1 MQATTRLRLL
11 AMVVF
16 AVGIAMAAAG
26 GTMSAWAWV
35 TPDVHVAFRIVMPLA
50 TAWLLF
56 TMVRLALVLPEALD
70 EERQATSDEEDGN
83 VRSVQEIAPP
93 GQVARRTV
101 YADGRTHVRVR
112 PAPRRAHVTPRR
124 AAAALVL
131 VLAVAGAVAML
142 QPDGGEWLAW
152 LSD

>member
-1 MQATTRLRLL
+1 MRRQTHIRLF
-11 AMVVF
+11 AAAVF
-16 AVGIAMAAAG
+16 VVGIAMAAAG

-56 TMVRLALVLPEALD
+56 TMVRLALALPEALD
-70 EERQATSDEEDGN
+70 EEGQAAPDKEDGN

-93 GQVARRTV
+93 GQVVRRTV
-101 YADGRTHVRVR
+101 YADGRIHVRVR
-112 PAPRRAHVTPRR
+112 PAPRRRHVTPRR

-131 VLAVAGAVAML
+131 VLAVAGAAAML
-142 QPDGGEWLAW
+142 EPDGGEWLAW